1 MTIVKRWITSD
12 DPKGRKATDLFRGV
26 YDKAGLTDEKAQ
38 RLNENRGSEFTTE
51 LAQLIQK
58 HSLTDQYKDEVVSSD
73 YTYPSEYKP
82 KSIEEKIKAAAD
94 IFGLDPKSALELAKN
109 LPELPNHAEAWFAI
123 PKLEA
128 VAKKHFPSI
137 TDPAE
142 QYCEAVN
149 MVLEKLADSRGF
161 YNYRKGQITS
171 AQLRQSARTAEAL
184 SEMGESQSGDILIV
198 AAQFGMRHR
207 GKSVRR
213 ARETFSGNEFGLGA
227 FAMGC
232 MALVH
237 PERYVKWEQL
247 HTDCAGDEF
256 APDADGAFS
265 RAPIFVFFDE
275 LEFGTSDVSDAADCY
290 GSVSGFLPQG

>member
-12 DPKGRKATDLFRGV
+12 DPKGRKAT
-26 YDKAGLTDEKAQ
+26 
-38 RLNENRGSEFTTE
+38 
-51 LAQLIQK
+51 
-58 HSLTDQYKDEVVSSD
+58 QYKDEVVSSD

-109 LPELPNHAEAWFAI
+109 LPELPNGAEAWFAI

-184 SEMGESQSGDILIV
+184 SEMGGQSGDILIV

-265 RAPIFVFFDE
+265 GAPLFSFGDE
-275 LEFGTSDVSDAADCY
+275 LGFDADDVSGARGYY